1 MSHPVSSLT
10 AYVDGALEP
19 AERAEVESHLAQ
31 CATCRTERDRL
42 AGAIAL
48 LARLP
53 PAPAPSATFEQRF
66 YARLAAQKEEARKRR
81 GFLDRIAWRWL
92 APGLAGV
99 AATVGVVL
107 YTGAQRRT
115 LEEVEDAFL
124 AEHIELFES
133 YEAVASMGAVES
145 AEDVQVV
152 AHLDDLG
159 AKP

>member
-1 MSHPVSSLT
+1 MSHPVLSLT

-19 AERAEVESHLAQ
+19 AERAAVEAHLAQ
-31 CATCRTERDRL
+31 CSTCRAERERL
-42 AGAIAL
+42 AVAIAL

-53 PAPAPSATFEQRF
+53 PAPASSPTFEQRF
-66 YARLAAQKEEARKRR
+66 YARLAEQNAARRERR
-81 GFLDRIAWRWL
+81 GFLDRVAWRWL

-107 YTGAQRRT
+107 YTGAQRRAD
-115 LEEVEDAFL
+115 EAFL

-133 YEAVASMGAVES
+133 YEAVASVGAVES

-152 AHLDDLG
+152 AHLDGLG
-159 AKP
+159 VKP

>member
-1 MSHPVSSLT
+1 VDSLT

-31 CATCRTERDRL
+31 CAACRAERDRL
-42 AGAIAL
+42 AGAVAL

-53 PAPAPSATFEQRF
+53 AAPAPSASFEQRF
-66 YARLAAQKEEARKRR
+66 YARLAARKAGARERR
-81 GFLDRIAWRWL
+81 GFLGRIAWRWL

-107 YTGAQRRT
+107 YTGAQRRA
-115 LEEVEDAFL
+115 LVEVEVEDAFL
-124 AEHIELFES
+124 AEHVELLES
-133 YEAVASMGAVES
+133 YEAVASVGAVES

-152 AHLDDLG
+152 AHLDELV
-159 AKP
+159 AR